1 MRFSMILKSARQ
13 GIPPPYTKPSTN
25 NISGKPIPN
34 TTIDNIKSILENYFP
49 SLYDK
54 NKPKSKNKN

>member
-1 MRFSMILKSARQ
+1 MILKSARQ

>member
-13 GIPPPYTKPSTN
+13 GIPPPYTKPITKP
-25 NISGKPIPN
+25 ISGNPIPN
-34 TTIDNIKSILENYFP
+34 TTINNIKSILENYFP
-49 SLYDK
+49 SLYDI